1 MNEIIVQTI
10 AQWGSAGIA
19 LLAAGWIIYENWKRS
34 NKMEEWF
41 RENLIKPS
49 DDNDHCKKMVQMS
62 IESID
67 NKMDRLTKESIEFRK
82 DMISRVQAI
91 EDTIEHH
98 HPDKHEYERQRVEAI
113 TTIAPAVNSILA
125 TCLKDSNVDHIA
137 FGLLHNGT
145 ASLSGIPYIKMGII
159 AEKYKPLQY
168 PDDIDLAVEYRDDD
182 ITKYN
187 RLPHCIMQNGYTE
200 FDIEGSENLAELGAV
215 VYNRCKKRGIKRI
228 AFVPINDEL
237 DMCTGCI
244 IAYSFED
251 KEFNKELLVTK
262 AGIISDMYISLLNSL
277 D

>member
-1 MNEIIVQTI
+1 MSDIIVQTI

-34 NKMEEWF
+34 VKMEEWF
-41 RENLIKPS
+41 RENLIKPAGN
-49 DDNDHCKKMVQMS
+49 DDSCKKIIQMS

-67 NKMDRLTKESIEFRK
+67 NKMTKLTNESIGFRN
-82 DMISRVQAI
+82 DMMNRVSDI
-91 EDTIEHH
+91 EATIAKH
-98 HPDKHEYERQRVEAI
+98 HPDRHEYERVRVNAI
-113 TTIAPAVNSILA
+113 TTIAPAVNTILS
-125 TCLKDSNVDHIA
+125 TCLVDSNVDHVA

-145 ASLSGIPYIKMGII
+145 SSLSGIPYIKMGII

-168 PDDIDLAVEYRDDD
+168 PNDIDLAVEYRDDD

-187 RLPHCIMQNGYTE
+187 RLPHCIIQNGYTE
-200 FDIEGSENLAELGAV
+200 FDIENDENLAELGMV

-228 AFVPINDEL
+228 AFVPINDAL

-244 IAYSFED
+244 IAYSFENKKFD
-251 KEFNKELLVTK
+251 KDLLVTK